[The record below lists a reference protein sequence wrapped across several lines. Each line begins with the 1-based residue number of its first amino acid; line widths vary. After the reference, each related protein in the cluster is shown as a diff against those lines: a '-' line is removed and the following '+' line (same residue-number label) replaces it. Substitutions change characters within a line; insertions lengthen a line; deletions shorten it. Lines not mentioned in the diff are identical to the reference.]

1 MEDLMSETNPLLNNA
16 SVQGA
21 AKSIEGLMDTK
32 GVIKKP
38 QEEAAPVEPK
48 EEVEAKAET
57 ETEEQQQP
65 VAQPEETM
73 EVAEEEQAS
82 QDENAIEEQETD
94 LHQVI
99 VNGEKIDVDL
109 EELKA
114 GYQKDADYRRKTE
127 EIAIEKRE
135 LKSEEDRLKKQY
147 STKMDDLNSL
157 VVTLNAEINNDM
169 NSKELDKLWDEDPTE
184 AAKIDRRIQKRKNTI
199 QDAQHKLREHQ
210 QTQFQEILREEQ
222 RKLHLRHPEI
232 ADPIKGATVKS
243 NIVSYLSSKGFSNE
257 DVSRIYDSR
266 MFDVIMD
273 GMGYKKSKEVKPNL
287 VSKKIK
293 PSGKFVKSGT
303 KSTKEELNSKS
314 RLNQIR
320 ALKKSGSPKDAT
332 DLLMRY
338 L

>member
-1 MEDLMSETNPLLNNA
+1 MSDSNPLLSNTTI
-16 SVQGA
+16 QGA
-21 AKSIEGLMDTK
+21 AKHIEGLMDTK
-32 GVIKKP
+32 GVITKP
-38 QEEAAPVEPK
+38 QEEEAQVEPK
-48 EEVEAKAET
+48 EEAKAET
-57 ETEEQQQP
+57 EVEQKP
-65 VAQPEETM
+65 EAQPQEEAP
-73 EVAEEEQAS
+73 VEEEAS
-82 QDENAIEEQETD
+82 EDQNAIEEQTTD

-147 STKMDDLNSL
+147 STKMEDLNSL

-199 QDAQHKLREHQ
+199 QEAQQKLREHQ

-273 GMGYKKSKEVKPNL
+273 GMNFKKTKEAKPNL
-287 VSKKIK
+287 VSKKVK
-293 PSGKFVKSGT
+293 PTKFVKSGV

-314 RLNQIR
+314 RLNQLK
-320 ALKKSGSPKDAT
+320 ALKKSGSAKDAS

>member
-1 MEDLMSETNPLLNNA
+1 MSETNPLLNNA

-65 VAQPEETM
+65 VAQPEETK
-73 EVAEEEQAS
+73 EAVEEEQAS
-82 QDENAIEEQETD
+82 QDENAIEEQTTD

-135 LKSEEDRLKKQY
+135 LKSEEDRLKNQY

-169 NSKELDKLWDEDPTE
+169 NSKELDALWDEDPTE
-184 AAKIDRRIQKRKNTI
+184 AARVDRKINKRKQSI
-199 QDAQHKLREHQ
+199 QQAQQKLREHQ
-210 QTQFQEILREEQ
+210 ETQFQEILRNEQ
-222 RKLHLRHPEI
+222 KKLHLKHPEI
-232 ADPIKGATVKS
+232 ADPIKGATVKN
-243 NIVSYLSSKGFSNE
+243 NIMGYLNSKGFSND

-266 MFDVIMD
+266 YFDVIMD
-273 GMGYKKSKEVKPNL
+273 GMKANATKPNL
-287 VSKKIK
+287 VSKKVK
-293 PSGKFVKSGT
+293 PTTVVKSGV
-303 KSTKEELNSKS
+303 KATKEDLNSQS
-314 RLNQIR
+314 RLKKIN
-320 ALKKSGSPKDAT
+320 ALKKSGNAKDAT

>member
-1 MEDLMSETNPLLNNA
+1 MSNTNPLLNND

-38 QEEAAPVEPK
+38 QKEAAPVEPK

-57 ETEEQQQP
+57 ETEVEQQAETQ
-65 VAQPEETM
+65 QEETQ
-73 EVAEEEQAS
+73 EVAEQEEAS
-82 QDENAIEEQETD
+82 QDENAIEEQTTD
-94 LHQVI
+94 LHQVT

-127 EIAIEKRE
+127 ELAIEKRE
-135 LKSEEDRLKKQY
+135 LKAEEDRLKNQY
-147 STKMDDLNSL
+147 STKMEDLNSL
-157 VVTLNAEINNDM
+157 VATLNAEINNDM

-199 QDAQHKLREHQ
+199 QQAQQKLRDHQ
-210 QTQFQEILREEQ
+210 QSQFQELLREEQ
-222 RKLHLRHPEI
+222 KKLHLKHPEI

-243 NIVSYLSSKGFSNE
+243 NIMGYLSSKGFSNE
-257 DVSRIYDSR
+257 DVARIYDSR
-266 MFDVIMD
+266 YFDVIMD
-273 GMGYKKSKEVKPNL
+273 GMNFQKTKSVKPNL
-287 VSKKIK
+287 VSKKVK
-293 PSGKFVKSGT
+293 PTKFVKSGT

-314 RLNQIR
+314 RLNQFKT
-320 ALKKSGSPKDAT
+320 LKKSGSPKDAT

>member
-1 MEDLMSETNPLLNNA
+1 MSNTNPLLNND

-38 QEEAAPVEPK
+38 QKEAAPVEPK

-57 ETEEQQQP
+57 ETEVEQQAETQ
-65 VAQPEETM
+65 QEETQ
-73 EVAEEEQAS
+73 EVAEQEEAS

-127 EIAIEKRE
+127 ELAIEKRE
-135 LKSEEDRLKKQY
+135 LKAEEDRLNKQY
-147 STKMDDLNSL
+147 STKMEDLNSL
-157 VVTLNAEINNDM
+157 VATLNAEINNDM
-169 NSKELDKLWDEDPTE
+169 NSKELDALWEEDPTE
-184 AAKIDRRIQKRKNTI
+184 AAKVDRRIQKRKNTI
-199 QDAQHKLREHQ
+199 QQAQQKLRDHQ
-210 QTQFQEILREEQ
+210 QAQFQEILREEQ
-222 RKLHLRHPEI
+222 KKLHLKHPEI

-243 NIVSYLSSKGFSNE
+243 NIMNYLSSKGFSNE
-257 DVSRIYDSR
+257 DVARIYDSR
-266 MFDVIMD
+266 YFDVIMD
-273 GMGYKKSKEVKPNL
+273 GMNYNKSKSVKPGL
-287 VSKKIK
+287 VSKKVK
-293 PSGKFVKSGT
+293 PTKFVKSGI
-303 KSTKEELNSKS
+303 KSTKEELNSKT
-314 RLNQIR
+314 RLNQIKT
-320 ALKKSGSPKDAT
+320 LKKSGSPKDAT
-332 DLLMRY
+332 ELLMRY

>member
-1 MEDLMSETNPLLNNA
+1 MSNENPLLNNN
-16 SVQGA
+16 SVEGA
-21 AKSIEGLMDTK
+21 AKSIESLMDSN

-57 ETEEQQQP
+57 KTEEQQQP

-73 EVAEEEQAS
+73 EVADEEQAS

-135 LKSEEDRLKKQY
+135 LKSEEDRLKNQY

-169 NSKELDKLWDEDPTE
+169 NSKELDALWDEDPTE
-184 AAKIDRRIQKRKNTI
+184 AARVDRKITKRKQSI
-199 QDAQHKLREHQ
+199 QQAQQKLREHQ
-210 QTQFQEILREEQ
+210 EAQFQDILRNEQ
-222 RKLHLRHPEI
+222 KKLHLKHPEI
-232 ADPIKGATVKS
+232 ADPIKGTTVKN
-243 NIVSYLSSKGFSNE
+243 NIMGYLNSKGFSND
-257 DVSRIYDSR
+257 DVARIYDSR
-266 MFDVIMD
+266 YFDVIMD
-273 GMGYKKSKEVKPNL
+273 GMKANATKPNL
-287 VSKKIK
+287 VSKKVK
-293 PSGKFVKSGT
+293 PTTVVKSGVKT
-303 KSTKEELNSKS
+303 TKEDINSQS
-314 RLNQIR
+314 RLKKIN
-320 ALKKSGSPKDAT
+320 ALKKSGNAKDAT

>member
-1 MEDLMSETNPLLNNA
+1 MSDSNPLLSNTTI
-16 SVQGA
+16 QGA
-21 AKSIEGLMDTK
+21 AKHIEGLMDTK
-32 GVIKKP
+32 GVITKS
-38 QEEAAPVEPK
+38 QEEEAQVEPK
-48 EEVEAKAET
+48 EEAKAET
-57 ETEEQQQP
+57 EVEQKP
-65 VAQPEETM
+65 EAQPEQEAP
-73 EVAEEEQAS
+73 VEEEAS
-82 QDENAIEEQETD
+82 EDQNAIEEQTTD

-147 STKMDDLNSL
+147 STKMEDLNSL
-157 VVTLNAEINNDM
+157 VVTLNAEINSDM
-169 NSKELDKLWDEDPTE
+169 NSKELDRLWDEDPTE
-184 AAKIDRRIQKRKNTI
+184 AAKVDRRIQKRKNTI
-199 QDAQHKLREHQ
+199 QEAQQKLREHQ

-222 RKLHLRHPEI
+222 KKLHLRHPEI

-273 GMGYKKSKEVKPNL
+273 GMNFKKAKEAKPNL
-287 VSKKIK
+287 VSKKVK
-293 PSGKFVKSGT
+293 PTKFVKSGV

-314 RLNQIR
+314 RLNQFK
-320 ALKKSGSPKDAT
+320 ALKKSGSTKDAT

>member
-1 MEDLMSETNPLLNNA
+1 MSDSNPLLSNTTI
-16 SVQGA
+16 QGA
-21 AKSIEGLMDTK
+21 AKHIEGLMDTK
-32 GVIKKP
+32 GVIKESQK
-38 QEEAAPVEPK
+38 EEAQVEPK
-48 EEVEAKAET
+48 EEAKAET
-57 ETEEQQQP
+57 EVEQKP
-65 VAQPEETM
+65 EAQPQEEAP
-73 EVAEEEQAS
+73 VEEEAS
-82 QDENAIEEQETD
+82 EDQNAIEEQTTD

-147 STKMDDLNSL
+147 STKMEDLNSL

-199 QDAQHKLREHQ
+199 QEAQQKLREHQ

-273 GMGYKKSKEVKPNL
+273 GMNFKKTKEAKPNL
-287 VSKKIK
+287 VSKKVK
-293 PSGKFVKSGT
+293 PTKFVKSGV

-314 RLNQIR
+314 RLNQLK
-320 ALKKSGSPKDAT
+320 ALKKSGSTKDAT
-332 DLLMRY
+332 ELLMRY

>member
-1 MEDLMSETNPLLNNA
+1 MSETNPLLNNA

-38 QEEAAPVEPK
+38 QKEAAPVEPK
-48 EEVEAKAET
+48 EEVEAEAET

-135 LKSEEDRLKKQY
+135 LKSEEDRLKNQY

-169 NSKELDKLWDEDPTE
+169 NSKELDALWDEDPTE
-184 AAKIDRRIQKRKNTI
+184 AARVDRKITKRKQSI
-199 QDAQHKLREHQ
+199 QQAQQKLREHQ
-210 QTQFQEILREEQ
+210 EAQFQDILRNEQ
-222 RKLHLRHPEI
+222 KKLHLKHPEI
-232 ADPIKGATVKS
+232 ADPIKGATVKN
-243 NIVSYLSSKGFSNE
+243 NIMGYLNSKGFSND
-257 DVSRIYDSR
+257 DVARIYDSR
-266 MFDVIMD
+266 YFDVIMD
-273 GMGYKKSKEVKPNL
+273 GMKANATKPNL
-287 VSKKIK
+287 VSKKVK
-293 PSGKFVKSGT
+293 PTTVVKSGVKT
-303 KSTKEELNSKS
+303 TKEDINSQS
-314 RLNQIR
+314 RLKKIN
-320 ALKKSGSPKDAT
+320 ALKKSGNAKDAT

>member
-1 MEDLMSETNPLLNNA
+1 MSNTNPLLNND

-48 EEVEAKAET
+48 EEVKAKAET
-57 ETEEQQQP
+57 ETEVEQQAETQ
-65 VAQPEETM
+65 QEETQ
-73 EVAEEEQAS
+73 EVAEQEEAS

-127 EIAIEKRE
+127 ELAIEKRE
-135 LKSEEDRLKKQY
+135 LKAEEDRLNKQY
-147 STKMDDLNSL
+147 STKMEDLNSL
-157 VVTLNAEINNDM
+157 VATLNAEINNDM
-169 NSKELDKLWDEDPTE
+169 NSKELDALWEEDPTE
-184 AAKIDRRIQKRKNTI
+184 AAKVDRRIQKRKNTI
-199 QDAQHKLREHQ
+199 QQAQQKLRDHQ
-210 QTQFQEILREEQ
+210 QAQFQEILREEQ
-222 RKLHLRHPEI
+222 KKLHLKHPEI

-243 NIVSYLSSKGFSNE
+243 NIMNYLSSKGFSNE
-257 DVSRIYDSR
+257 DVARIYDSR
-266 MFDVIMD
+266 YFDVIMD
-273 GMGYKKSKEVKPNL
+273 GMNYNKSKSVKPGL
-287 VSKKIK
+287 VSKKVK
-293 PSGKFVKSGT
+293 PTKFVKSGI

-314 RLNQIR
+314 RLNQIKT
-320 ALKKSGSPKDAT
+320 LKKSGSPKDAT
-332 DLLMRY
+332 ELLMRY

>member
-1 MEDLMSETNPLLNNA
+1 MSNTNPLLNND

-48 EEVEAKAET
+48 EEVKAKAET
-57 ETEEQQQP
+57 ETEVEQQAETQ
-65 VAQPEETM
+65 QEETQ
-73 EVAEEEQAS
+73 EVAEQEEAS

-127 EIAIEKRE
+127 ELAIEKRE
-135 LKSEEDRLKKQY
+135 LRAEEDRLKNQY
-147 STKMDDLNSL
+147 STKMEDLNSL
-157 VVTLNAEINNDM
+157 VATLNAEINNDM
-169 NSKELDKLWDEDPTE
+169 NSKELDALWEEDPTE
-184 AAKIDRRIQKRKNTI
+184 AAKVDRRIQKRKNTI
-199 QDAQHKLREHQ
+199 QQAQQKLRDHQ
-210 QTQFQEILREEQ
+210 QAQFQEILREEQ
-222 RKLHLRHPEI
+222 KKLHLRHPEI

-243 NIVSYLSSKGFSNE
+243 NIMNYLSSKGFSNE
-257 DVSRIYDSR
+257 DVARIYDSR
-266 MFDVIMD
+266 YFDVIMD
-273 GMGYKKSKEVKPNL
+273 GMNYNKSKSVKPGL
-287 VSKKIK
+287 VSKKVK
-293 PSGKFVKSGT
+293 PTKFVKSGI
-303 KSTKEELNSKS
+303 KSTKEELNSKT
-314 RLNQIR
+314 RLNQIKT
-320 ALKKSGSPKDAT
+320 LKKSGNPKDAT
-332 DLLMRY
+332 DLLLRY

>member
-1 MEDLMSETNPLLNNA
+1 MSDSNPLLSNA
-16 SVQGA
+16 TIQGA
-21 AKSIEGLMDTK
+21 AKHIEGLMDTK
-32 GVIKKP
+32 GVINKS
-38 QEEAAPVEPK
+38 QEEAKPVEPK
-48 EEVEAKAET
+48 EPEAKAEDNQ
-57 ETEEQQQP
+57 EVQQQP
-65 VAQPEETM
+65 EAQPEQEAP
-73 EVAEEEQAS
+73 VEEEAS
-82 QDENAIEEQETD
+82 QDENAIEEQTTD

-147 STKMDDLNSL
+147 STKMEDLNSL

-169 NSKELDKLWDEDPTE
+169 NSKELDKLWEEDPTE

-199 QDAQHKLREHQ
+199 QEAQQKLREHQ

-273 GMGYKKSKEVKPNL
+273 GMNFRKAKEVKPNL
-287 VSKKIK
+287 VSKKVK
-293 PSGKFVKSGT
+293 PTKFVKSGV

-314 RLNQIR
+314 RLNQLKT
-320 ALKKSGSPKDAT
+320 LKKSGSTKDAT
-332 DLLMRY
+332 ELLMRY